1 MAKKG
6 RGKSKAGTKTEP
18 NEIPEDQG
26 ENSDEKPDENEE
38 KQKGKKAKGAD
49 RKFSKFPIEQIVLDI
64 LKDAKLSGGVS
75 PGVTEAVSDLLVAVM
90 GSVPSYS
97 VGETMISA
105 SNTNSLS
112 FANAVANQQRNNIV
126 GMVATIGCVTQLLDM
141 RPDKMWKEIEIEDDE
156 ET

>member
-6 RGKSKAGTKTEP
+6 PGKPKAGTKTAP

-26 ENSDEKPDENEE
+26 ESSDEKPDENEE
-38 KQKGKKAKGAD
+38 KHEGKKAK
-49 RKFSKFPIEQIVLDI
+49 RPNSKFPTEQMILRL

-75 PGVTEAVSDLLVAVM
+75 PGVTDAVSDLLVAVM

-97 VGETMISA
+97 MGETMISA
-105 SNTNSLS
+105 SNTSSLS
-112 FANAVANQQRNNIV
+112 YSNAVANQQRNNIV

-141 RPDKMWKEIEIEDDE
+141 RPDKMWKEVEIEDDE